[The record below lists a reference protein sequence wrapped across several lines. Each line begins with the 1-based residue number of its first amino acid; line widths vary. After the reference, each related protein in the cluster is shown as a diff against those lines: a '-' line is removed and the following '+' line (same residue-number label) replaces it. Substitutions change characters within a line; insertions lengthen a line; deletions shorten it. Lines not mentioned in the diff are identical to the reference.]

1 MRKTAKKTQVETSI
15 KAILAANTE
24 DLKTENHNK
33 FKNQVT
39 KTGANHQPV
48 WKTLTWRLWRKTSIK
63 PGKTGSRTPRLGRLS
78 TRVLPH

>member
-1 MRKTAKKTQVETSI
+1 MRKTAKKTQVETSD
-15 KAILAANTE
+15 KFTLAANTE

-48 WKTLTWRLWRKTSIK
+48 
-63 PGKTGSRTPRLGRLS
+63 
-78 TRVLPH
+78 